1 MKKIDQKERAVVV
14 IGSGAGGGTMV
25 HQLTKAG
32 IPCVC
37 LEAGPFLKPE
47 DYTNDEWGAFG
58 QMAWLDKR
66 TTSGNWR
73 VAKDFPGLPT
83 WLVKAVGGT
92 TTHWAGATPRF
103 MEYEFKTKSTYGDI
117 KGASLLDWPISLDD
131 MEPYYTKAEDAI
143 GSTHRGGRTPL
154 PANNNYK
161 VFANGAKNVGYKFY
175 ATGPYGTNAE
185 PYDGRPGSIQDGFN
199 FQGDKNGSK
208 WSTAKR
214 EVPRALD
221 TGLLDLRTNA
231 HVIKIT
237 HDKNG
242 NADGVL
248 YMDKDNNMQ
257 KQAAKVV
264 VVSGN
269 SIESPRLLLLSESS
283 KYPDGLANSSGQV
296 GRNYM
301 RHMTG
306 SMYARFEKQVNFYRG
321 ETMAG
326 FCADEVKHNSDRGFA
341 GGYYMETLAL
351 GPAFMG
357 AFLEPGGWGRDFT
370 NMMDGYQNIAGMWLV
385 GEDMPQSN
393 NRITLS
399 KTAKDQYGLA
409 APNVHFDEH
418 PNDIAMREYAYEKA
432 EALYNSVGAVQTWR
446 TPPYPS
452 THNLGT
458 NRMSA
463 KSKDGVVDK
472 WGRSHDIKNLFIA
485 DGSVMTTGAAANPTL
500 TITALA
506 IRTGEYLASELKKN
520 NV

>member
-1 MKKIDQKERAVVV
+1 MKKIDKKESAVVI
-14 IGSGAGGGTMV
+14 IGSGAGGGTMAYE
-25 HQLTKAG
+25 LTKAG

-37 LEAGPFLKPE
+37 LEAGPYLKPE

-103 MEYEFKTKSTYGDI
+103 MEYEFKTKSTYGNI
-117 KGASLLDWPISLDD
+117 NGASLLDWPIGLDEMAD
-131 MEPYYTKAEDAI
+131 YYTKAENAI
-143 GSTHRGGRTPL
+143 GSTHRGGRAALT
-154 PANNNYK
+154 ANNNYK
-161 VFANGAKNVGYKFY
+161 VFANGAKNVGYEFY

-185 PYDGRPGSIQDGFN
+185 PYDGRPASVQDGFN

-214 EVPRALD
+214 EIPRALE
-221 TGLLDLRTNA
+221 TGLLDLRANS

-242 NADGVL
+242 NVDGVL
-248 YMDKDNNMQ
+248 YMDNDKNLQ

-264 VVSGN
+264 VVAGN
-269 SIESPRLLLLSESS
+269 SIESPRLLLLSESNM
-283 KYPDGLANSSGQV
+283 YPDGLANSSGEV

-306 SMYARFEKQVNFYRG
+306 SMYARFDKPVNMYRG

-326 FCADEVKHNSDRGFA
+326 FCADEVKHNPNRGFA
-341 GGYYMETLAL
+341 GGYYMETLSI

-357 AFLEPGGWGRDFT
+357 AFLEPGGWGREFT
-370 NMMDGYQNIAGMWLV
+370 NMMDGYKNLAGMWLV

-399 KTAKDQYGLA
+399 NTAKDQYGLP

-463 KSKDGVVDK
+463 KAKDGVVDK

-520 NV
+520 NI

>member
-1 MKKIDQKERAVVV
+1 MKKIDQKEKAVVI
-14 IGSGAGGGTMV
+14 IGSGAGGGTMAYE
-25 HQLTKAG
+25 LTKAG

-37 LEAGPFLKPE
+37 LEAGPFHKKE
-47 DYTNDEWGAFG
+47 DYVNDEWGAFL
-58 QMAWLDKR
+58 QMAWLDSR

-73 VAKDFPGLPT
+73 VAKDFSGLPT
-83 WLVKAVGGT
+83 WLCKAVGGT

-103 MEYEFKTKSTYGDI
+103 MDYEFKTKSTYGSV
-117 KGASLLDWPISLDD
+117 KGANLLDWPVSLKD
-131 MEPYYTKAEDAI
+131 MEPYYTRAEDAI
-143 GSTHRGGRTPL
+143 GSTHRGGRAAL

-161 VFANGAKNVGYKFY
+161 VFAEGAKRVGYKFY

-214 EVPRALD
+214 EIPRALE

-231 HVIKIT
+231 HVTKIT
-237 HDKNG
+237 HNKEG
-242 NADGVL
+242 LVDGVI
-248 YMDKDNNMQ
+248 YRDVDGNEQ
-257 KQAAKVV
+257 RQAAQVV
-264 VVSGN
+264 IVSGN

-283 KYPDGLANSSGQV
+283 MFPDGLANSSGEV

-301 RHMTG
+301 RHLTG
-306 SMYARFEKQVNFYRG
+306 SMYARFEKPVKMWRG

-326 FCADEVKHNSDRGFA
+326 FCADEVKHNPNRGFV

-351 GPAFMG
+351 GPAFLSSFLDPG
-357 AFLEPGGWGRDFT
+357 AWGREFT
-370 NMMDGYQNIAGMWLV
+370 DMMDGYENIAGMWIV

-393 NRITLS
+393 NRVTLN
-399 KTAKDQYGLA
+399 KDVKDQYGNPV
-409 APNVHFDEH
+409 PNVHFDEH
-418 PNDIAMREYAYEKA
+418 KNDLAMRNYAFEKA
-432 EALYNSVGAVQTWR
+432 EKLYEAVGAVQTWR

-463 KSKDGVVDK
+463 KPKDGVVNK
-472 WGRSHDIKNLFIA
+472 WGRSHDIKNLYVA

-500 TITALA
+500 TITALS
-506 IRTGEYLASELKKN
+506 IRFSENVISELKKGN
-520 NV
+520 I